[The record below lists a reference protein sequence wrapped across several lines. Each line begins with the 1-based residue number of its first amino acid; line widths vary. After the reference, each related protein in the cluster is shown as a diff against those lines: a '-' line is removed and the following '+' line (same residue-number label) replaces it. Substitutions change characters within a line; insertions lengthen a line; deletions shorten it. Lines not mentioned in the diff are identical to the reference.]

1 MQQEDGSGA
10 SCVTTRGG
18 MAGGGSGS
26 SGAHV
31 LALTE
36 QFVRRVS
43 SSFHGFLEEVETSCK
58 ERWVNTDV
66 LPVSLSW
73 NRHSRGSAMPGPVH

>member
-1 MQQEDGSGA
+1 MLRRLLHISLALMQQDDGSGA
-10 SCVTTRGG
+10 SGVTTRGG
-18 MAGGGSGS
+18 LAGGGSGS

-43 SSFHGFLEEVETSCK
+43 SSFHGFLEEVETTCK
-58 ERWVNTDV
+58 ERWVHTYSP
-66 LPVSLSW
+66 PV
-73 NRHSRGSAMPGPVH
+73 PPC